1 MLYSFKLPFFDSFKL
16 PFFDSPLPFGSF
28 IPHVGDVFAAIS
40 PLVDFTWHEEVR
52 NLCARILPKLFTLLV
67 NGLRNNQ
74 TTAQQCL
81 DLYNE
86 TVKMLIEQ
94 YTAEDAATE
103 RSCIAE
109 SLRDIFCV
117 APQRPLKS

>member
-1 MLYSFKLPFFDSFKL
+1 M
-16 PFFDSPLPFGSF
+16 
-28 IPHVGDVFAAIS
+28 GDVFAAIS

-67 NGLRNNQ
+67 NGLRSNQ

-81 DLYNE
+81 EYYNE
-86 TVKMLIEQ
+86 SVKMLIEQ

-117 APQRPLKS
+117 APKRCIES

>member
-1 MLYSFKLPFFDSFKL
+1 MDSL
-16 PFFDSPLPFGSF
+16 GF
-28 IPHVGDVFAAIS
+28 ISSLIALTHHVIIWFLHSHVGDVFAAIS

-67 NGLRNNQ
+67 NGLRSNQ

-81 DLYNE
+81 ELYNE
-86 TVKMLIEQ
+86 SVKMLIEQ

-117 APQRPLKS
+117 APKRCIES

>member
-1 MLYSFKLPFFDSFKL
+1 M
-16 PFFDSPLPFGSF
+16 
-28 IPHVGDVFAAIS
+28 
-40 PLVDFTWHEEVR
+40 VDFAWHEEVR

-67 NGLRNNQ
+67 DGLRTNQ

-81 DLYNE
+81 ELYNQS
-86 TVKMLIEQ
+86 VKMLIEQ
-94 YTAEDAATE
+94 YMAEDAATE

-117 APQRPLKS
+117 SATRRS